1 MAFSQ
6 HSNHVFFCDVGVAL
20 GGGNRG
26 VSQEFLD
33 NADVHAIAKQQRCH
47 CMAQHVGSNVPLDSR
62 LLTQL
67 GDYVG
72 NSLGCKSCSG
82 GVEKESG
89 AGRINALS
97 CLKVF
102 PLDFFDLN

>member
-1 MAFSQ
+1 CCISVVKILAASATKSQRWMAFAQ
-6 HSNHVFFCDVGVAL
+6 HGNHVFFGDMSVAL
-20 GGGNRG
+20 GGGNGG

-33 NADVHAIAKQQRCH
+33 NADVHAIAKQQRGH
-47 CMAQHVGSNVPLDSR
+47 GMAQHVRSNVPFNSG

-82 GVEKESG
+82 GVEKES
-89 AGRINALS
+89 R
-97 CLKVF
+97 
-102 PLDFFDLN
+102 